1 MIDNLAMLDADIL
14 KKALKRKSEE
24 AGDCQADGDS
34 GASTSKQWSHAD
46 IKAIHSNLGLTDKQT
61 KGLAKAIREKEGN
74 RKAVEPHLRDYLV
87 KQKQLLSEYYSA
99 EMITFKFGKDNVEKE
114 IPTVYCNDLKGLIR
128 RVCVLRNESDEDIYS
143 KIGIDSGKGMDM

>member
-1 MIDNLAMLDADIL
+1 MAKLDADVL
-14 KKALKRKSEE
+14 RRALKRKSEE
-24 AGDCQADGDS
+24 EGECDKAAGDS
-34 GASTSKQWSHAD
+34 SASTSKQWSHAD

-61 KGLAKAIREKEGN
+61 RGLAKAIHEKEGN
-74 RKAVEPHLRDYLV
+74 HKAVEPHLRDYLV

-114 IPTVYCNDLKGLIR
+114 IPTVYCHDLKGLIR